1 MHLARTFAAV
11 FAAGA
16 LTLTGCAGDDLADDS
31 ASDPETSAAADKG
44 SLTLAG
50 QNFPEATLVA
60 SMYEQLLEDAGY
72 TVETKLVD
80 SRDAYM
86 PTFPGDVDIVPEYVG
101 GIVNFLNTQANGAEA
116 KPFEAGDGEQLASDG
131 ASLLEEAGIELLDL
145 SPATDANAFFVTQ
158 EFSEAEGVTTLSD
171 LEGQSVTLA
180 AAPDCE
186 GRLDCEGGL
195 SDEYGIDVTE
205 VLPLGYASDQT
216 YQSVLDGESEL
227 GETSTTDGTL
237 ESQGLVILEDDKQI
251 QPAQNL
257 VPAVSA
263 DFLADN
269 PDVADILNPLMAALT
284 TEGLTELNGRM
295 AVDRETAEDVA
306 ADFLSRAGPALT
318 RLTVS
323 CFRRSPRSWRG
334 PCRLL
339 ADVSASKRQHP
350 RWSGDS
356 HTSCGRSPSAA
367 GSTVA
372 TSSTR
377 CGTSSRHAPLAT
389 SCTRSAGPSRP
400 ATQVIS
406 SAASERRSCS
416 TSQPQSRCT
425 GGSPLCTSERCPQ
438 ISSTPA
444 RSSRHHSSLAP
455 GISRK

>member
-1 MHLARTFAAV
+1 MHLARTLAAV
-11 FAAGA
+11 LAAGA
-16 LTLTGCAGDDLADDS
+16 LTLTGCAGDDLSDDS
-31 ASDPETSAAADKG
+31 ASDDSSSASADKG
-44 SLTLAG
+44 SITLAG

-101 GIVNFLNTQANGAEA
+101 GIVNFLNTQANGAKA
-116 KPFEAGDGEQLASDG
+116 KPFEAGDGEQLATDG
-131 ASLLEEAGIELLDL
+131 ASLLEDAGIELLDI
-145 SPATDANAFFVTQ
+145 SPATDTNAFFVTQ
-158 EFSEAEGVTTLSD
+158 EFSDAEGVTTLSD

-186 GRLDCEGGL
+186 GRLDCAGGL
-195 SDEYGIDVTE
+195 TDEYGIDITK
-205 VLPLGYASDQT
+205 VLGLGYASDQT

-295 AVDRETAEDVA
+295 AVDREKPEDVA
-306 ADFLSRAGPALT
+306 AAFLSDQG
-318 RLTVS
+318 
-323 CFRRSPRSWRG
+323 
-334 PCRLL
+334 LL
-339 ADVSASKRQHP
+339 
-350 RWSGDS
+350 
-356 HTSCGRSPSAA
+356 
-367 GSTVA
+367 
-372 TSSTR
+372 
-377 CGTSSRHAPLAT
+377 
-389 SCTRSAGPSRP
+389 
-400 ATQVIS
+400 
-406 SAASERRSCS
+406 
-416 TSQPQSRCT
+416 
-425 GGSPLCTSERCPQ
+425 
-438 ISSTPA
+438 
-444 RSSRHHSSLAP
+444 
-455 GISRK
+455 